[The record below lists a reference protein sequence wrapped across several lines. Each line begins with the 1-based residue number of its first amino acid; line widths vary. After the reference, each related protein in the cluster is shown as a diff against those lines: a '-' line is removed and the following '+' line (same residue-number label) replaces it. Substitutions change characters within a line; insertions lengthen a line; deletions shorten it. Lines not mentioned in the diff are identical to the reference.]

1 MKITILL
8 TDISNDGGVQNV
20 VKNFVNQLHND
31 IEKISIVSVFK
42 TNKSDKIIDE
52 IQDKC
57 EITYIYEG
65 SRNFK
70 KIYFNLLINLKKHF
84 RSNDSDIV
92 IGCGLFYAPFL
103 SVLGKHY
110 TKMIWSHS
118 AYSNIKFMSLNW
130 IGKIFSY
137 IFMDKIISITK
148 KDFFNFNQ
156 DLFLR
161 KKEKVVMIYNFNENN
176 YSNYFSGKSKTILS
190 IGTID
195 YIKGFDYIVDIGKE
209 IFNNYKEWKWI
220 IVGDGPLLNK
230 MREQIK
236 EHNLEN
242 NVFFV
247 GYKKDISTYLKSSDI
262 FVLTSRSE
270 GFGLVTLE
278 AKMAG
283 IPVVGFSCKGITS
296 EIITSNINGFIVEDN
311 NIDEMKG
318 KITKLLND
326 PNLRKKFSKNT
337 ILYNEEFD
345 STKIKSEWLKL
356 INKSKGR

>member
-31 IEKISIVSVFK
+31 FEKISIVSVFQ
-42 TNKSDKIIDE
+42 TNKSNKIIEE

-57 EITYIYEG
+57 EITYMYKG
-65 SRNFK
+65 AHNFK
-70 KIYFNLLINLKKHF
+70 KNYFNLMFNLKKHF
-84 RSNDSDIV
+84 RSNDTDIV

-103 SVLGKHY
+103 SILGKRY

-137 IFMDKIISITK
+137 FFMDKIISITK
-148 KDFFNFNQ
+148 RDFVNFNQ
-156 DLFLR
+156 DLFLIR
-161 KKEKVVMIYNFNENN
+161 KEKVVLIYNFNENKYN
-176 YSNYFSGKSKTILS
+176 NCFSGKSKTILS

-195 YIKGFDYIVDIGKE
+195 YIKGFDYIISMGKE
-209 IFNNYKEWKWI
+209 IFNNHKEWKWI
-220 IVGDGPLLNK
+220 IVGDGPLINK
-230 MREQIK
+230 MRKEIK

-242 NVFFV
+242 NIFFI
-247 GYKKDISTYLKSSDI
+247 GYKKDVSAYLKSSDV

-278 AKMAG
+278 AKMSG
-283 IPVVGFSCKGITS
+283 IPVVGFACNGITS
-296 EIITSNINGFIVEDN
+296 EIITNNINGFVVEDN
-311 NIDEMKG
+311 NIEAMKN
-318 KITKLLND
+318 KIMKLLND
-326 PNLRKKFSKNT
+326 SNLRKNFSKNT
-337 ILYNEEFD
+337 ILYNEKFD
-345 STKIKSEWLKL
+345 STKIKNEWLKL
-356 INKSKGR
+356 IKKSKGR